1 MDYFKKQN
9 ESDFDY
15 IIRLVEGKSNSTYDI
30 DYVELFKLAFGI
42 ELAPDEC
49 RKRFY
54 GLKMILS
61 YIDKEK
67 VKNISSDDFLKE
79 YELKQRELFKERQ
92 KLRDE
97 KSEYHNT
104 LREQS
109 RLELFLE
116 RIDEAADKIANKK
129 TRVIPSPIQNHSD
142 KTEIV
147 CAFAD
152 AHYGVQFDIR
162 GFNNEIINVY
172 SPEIFMERMWTLRDE
187 ILEFCKINNT
197 KKVSIVDLGD
207 SVEGILHISQL
218 KSLRGN
224 VVDDILDYAEF
235 IVDWLED
242 LSKHICIDFYT
253 SEGNHSDL
261 RLLTGNK
268 GDFPHE
274 NLEKIYSRTVQR
286 LLKDNPNVKI
296 HKSLNGLNYFN
307 VNGFNILTAHGNNE
321 KNIRDSI
328 KEYEDLFDIKIDYML
343 VGHLHSKKEIETS
356 RKKEVIQ
363 VRSVMGVNEYSANI
377 KKSSKAG
384 ALIFSVHDGYGKKYV
399 NEVKF

>member
-1 MDYFKKQN
+1 MEYFKKQN

-54 GLKMILS
+54 GLKMILP

-129 TRVIPSPIQNHSD
+129 TRVIPSSIQNHSD

-187 ILEFCKINNT
+187 ILEFCRNNPTYESVISKYPNKI
-197 KKVSIVDLGD
+197 
-207 SVEGILHISQL
+207 
-218 KSLRGN
+218 
-224 VVDDILDYAEF
+224 F
-235 IVDWLED
+235 
-242 LSKHICIDFYT
+242 
-253 SEGNHSDL
+253 
-261 RLLTGNK
+261 
-268 GDFPHE
+268 
-274 NLEKIYSRTVQR
+274 
-286 LLKDNPNVKI
+286 
-296 HKSLNGLNYFN
+296 
-307 VNGFNILTAHGNNE
+307 
-321 KNIRDSI
+321 
-328 KEYEDLFDIKIDYML
+328 EYELEGKIKI
-343 VGHLHSKKEIETS
+343 
-356 RKKEVIQ
+356 
-363 VRSVMGVNEYSANI
+363 
-377 KKSSKAG
+377 
-384 ALIFSVHDGYGKKYV
+384 
-399 NEVKF
+399 